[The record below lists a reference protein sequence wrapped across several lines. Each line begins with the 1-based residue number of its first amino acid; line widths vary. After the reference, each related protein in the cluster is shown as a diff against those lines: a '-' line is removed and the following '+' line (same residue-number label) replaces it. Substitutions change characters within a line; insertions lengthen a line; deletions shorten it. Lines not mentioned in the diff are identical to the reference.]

1 MTKLHFIARREY
13 PAAWAGTRTVL
24 RIGEAMDAKTVEAS
38 RSVIS
43 VVALPRDS
51 NHYGFVYGGTV
62 MGLVDQAAYAAAIRH
77 ARQPVVTVC
86 VDHLTF
92 LRPIHIGDVITVRA
106 SVNYAGRTS
115 MEVGVRVETER
126 LETGAIEHVGSAY
139 LTMVALD
146 AQGTPTPV
154 PPLAL
159 ETTEDH
165 RRFREAQERRT
176 RQLARVGRAAETADG

>member
-1 MTKLHFIARREY
+1 MQ
-13 PAAWAGTRTVL
+13 
-24 RIGEAMDAKTVEAS
+24 AKPVSAS

-77 ARQPVVTVC
+77 ARTPVVTVC

-92 LRPIHIGDVITVRA
+92 LRPIFIGDVITVKA
-106 SVNYAGRTS
+106 SVNYVGRTS
-115 MEVGVRVETER
+115 IEVGVRVETER
-126 LETGAIEHVGSAY
+126 LATGEVEHVGSAY

-146 AQGTPTPV
+146 ERGQPLPV
-154 PPLAL
+154 PPLL
-159 ETTEDH
+159 PETETDQ
-165 RRFREAQERRT
+165 RRFLEAQERRA
-176 RQLARVGRAAETADG
+176 RQLARAGRDEGAAHG